1 MWAASA
7 MLTVNAPRAL
17 MFCTVLCVSVR
28 FRTTVSRSCIVP
40 QKKVPVPGKKYVDD
54 FLSYSIR
61 SLSEGH
67 DIESMCQE
75 LFVKECRWNTYFQK
89 NNCQLDGDLI
99 TQMLDM

>member
-1 MWAASA
+1 MDKHGE
-7 MLTVNAPRAL
+7 R
-17 MFCTVLCVSVR
+17 VR
-28 FRTTVSRSCIVP
+28 WQVMRIYRNRNLIIHN
-40 QKKVPVPGKKYVDD
+40 GKSMPYMRLLIENLHSYVDD